1 MKKTLQKEESEF
13 SVGILN
19 KYCGTTAATSL
30 NNIDDSSLMSV
41 LPGEEDYRSLGQQTN
56 ILSWCF

>member
-19 KYCGTTAATSL
+19 KYGGTIAATSL
-30 NNIDDSSLMSV
+30 NKIDDGSLMSV
-41 LPGEEDYRSLGQQTN
+41 LPGEEGYLGQQTN
-56 ILSWCF
+56 ILSRCF